1 MSDYEA
7 DTPIEIQSDIDTIT
21 VRANDFSYDDGDA
34 VMKGFESV
42 RLQIDTH
49 THAQTAEVWEA
60 LYDAAISDYCLSFR
74 KNPDSFLPDVTVRGR
89 FEINAEHGLAGVYIE
104 DFLKR
109 LEVRANSTS
118 VDTQKV
124 FA

>member
-1 MSDYEA
+1 
-7 DTPIEIQSDIDTIT
+7 
-21 VRANDFSYDDGDA
+21 
-34 VMKGFESV
+34 
-42 RLQIDTH
+42 
-49 THAQTAEVWEA
+49 
-60 LYDAAISDYCLSFR
+60 
-74 KNPDSFLPDVTVRGR
+74 VTVRGR

-118 VDTQKV
+118 IDTQKV